1 MSIVYRTLFGLLLGL
16 LSMGAM
22 AHEMRPAIA
31 TIQLEADGVFELT
44 LETNLEAWM
53 ADVNP
58 TLSDTDD
65 SPNVDAYDRL
75 RALSAET
82 LAAEFAPQFSA
93 FARAVDIR
101 SDGQRI
107 RLTTMGLDVLP
118 EADPEL
124 PRDTQIR
131 LVGAL
136 PDGAQTLSYATGD
149 ALPDT
154 AVRVYLGEAEP
165 SVQYVRHGQTSDS
178 FVLREGVTRS
188 VTAIVWEY
196 IELGFTHIVP
206 KGLDHIVFILGL
218 TLISK
223 RLIDLVIQ
231 VTAFTVAHSV
241 TLAMGLYGVLTLP
254 ASIVEPLIAASIV
267 FIAFENCLQ
276 TQVKR
281 SRTVIVFAFG
291 LLHGLGFASV
301 LTELGLPARDFVVGL
316 LAFNLGVEL
325 GQLFI
330 IALAYFA
337 VGIWVLQAPWYRT
350 RVAMPVSVLI
360 GGLGLYWLVE
370 RLGWIG

>member
-1 MSIVYRTLFGLLLGL
+1 MHRTLFGVLLGL
-16 LSMGAM
+16 LSLSAM

-31 TIQLEADGVFELT
+31 TLHIESDGVFELT

-58 TLSDTDD
+58 TLSDTND
-65 SPNVDAYDRL
+65 SPNVEAYDRL
-75 RALSAET
+75 RALSADALT
-82 LAAEFAPQFSA
+82 AEFTSDFSA
-93 FARAVDIR
+93 FAQAPEIRAE
-101 SDGQRI
+101 GQRI
-107 RLTTMGLDVLP
+107 RLTTVGLEVLA
-118 EADPEL
+118 EADSEL

-136 PDGAQTLSYATGD
+136 PDGAQSLTYATGET
-149 ALPDT
+149 LPDT

-165 SVQYVRHGQTSDS
+165 AVQYVRHGSTSDP
-178 FVLREGVTRS
+178 FVLIEGVTRS
-188 VTAIVWEY
+188 VSAIVWEY

-206 KGLDHIVFILGL
+206 KGVDHIVFILGL

-254 ASIVEPLIAASIV
+254 ASLVEPLIAASIV
-267 FIAFENCLQ
+267 FIAVENCMH
-276 TQVKR
+276 THVNR
-281 SRTVIVFAFG
+281 SRTLIVFGFG

-325 GQLFI
+325 GQLLI
-330 IALAYFA
+330 IAMAYFA
-337 VGIWVLQAPWYRT
+337 VGIWVLQASWYRT
-350 RVAMPVSVLI
+350 RVAMPVSLLI
-360 GGLGLYWLVE
+360 GALGMYWFVE
-370 RLGWIG
+370 RVGWIS